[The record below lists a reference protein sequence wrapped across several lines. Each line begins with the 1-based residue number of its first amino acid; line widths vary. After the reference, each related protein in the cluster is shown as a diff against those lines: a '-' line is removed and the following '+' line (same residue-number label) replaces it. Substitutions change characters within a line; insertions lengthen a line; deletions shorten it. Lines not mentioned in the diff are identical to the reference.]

1 MLEGEEF
8 GRLFEIF
15 ERTAFRL
22 ETLDVYDVEEERDEI
37 ARFLAGEDMGPEWDD
52 NPWVRSMTDKGK
64 NVSRV
69 HVMRS
74 PLTDYLR
81 YELSAYP
88 GNIKAGESIG
98 IIDLA
103 DQEST
108 GLVRSSLAGGLRLRR
123 LDRPASRSRARAAAL
138 LTGRQKAPRSRAFL
152 GCSACI
158 RQRPEPSR
166 LPLRPWFPPRPS
178 PAALPVLLRSPPSG

>member
-1 MLEGEEF
+1 VLSGEEF
-8 GRLFEIF
+8 GHLFEIF

-22 ETLDVYDVEEERDEI
+22 ETLDVYDVEEEQDEI
-37 ARFLAGEDMGPEWDD
+37 ARFLAGENMGPEWDD

-64 NVSRV
+64 SVSRV
-69 HVMRS
+69 HILRS

-108 GLVRSSLAGGLRLRR
+108 GLPDHDFWLFDDHDVYRMHYTPEGKFIGGELLPAERLTEYQGYRDLALT
-123 LDRPASRSRARAAAL
+123 RAVPFAAYWE
-138 LTGRQKAPRSRAFL
+138 RHH
-152 GCSACI
+152 
-158 RQRPEPSR
+158 
-166 LPLRPWFPPRPS
+166 
-178 PAALPVLLRSPPSG
+178 